1 MSIIFRLFTLFL
13 FLNIAIF
20 AQTADKN
27 LSNPRQTLGL
37 TPAFIDA
44 SIKPGQTYTQEF
56 TISNGTA
63 TRLKFQCST
72 LDYWY
77 DAENKTQFGRPD
89 TLPHSS
95 STWVVFTPSDLIIEP
110 NSSATVKAVISVPK
124 TAVGGY
130 YTIPIFEGEPAPS
143 AEAIKNQPVSQAT
156 FGIRMGGLMMLA
168 TEKTSNYDV
177 QILKSQV
184 IPPTVSTPLNL
195 SLEIKNS
202 GNTHVRLRGQFA
214 FLDAQGKVVGRG
226 KIEENRFL
234 PEQHYTF
241 NAPWTGNLTSGK
253 YTALLTLTYDR
264 AGLEPASLVQE
275 IPFEVK

>member
-13 FLNIAIF
+13 FLNIGVF
-20 AQTADKN
+20 AQMADKN
-27 LSNPRQTLGL
+27 ITNPRQTLGL

-44 SIKPGQTYTQEF
+44 NIKPGQTYTQEF

-89 TLPHSS
+89 TLPHSF
-95 STWVVFTPSDLIIEP
+95 STWVVFSPSEVIIEA

-124 TAVGGY
+124 TAIGGY
-130 YTIPIFEGEPAPS
+130 YTIPIFEGEPALS
-143 AEAIKNQPVSQAT
+143 AEETKNQPVSRAT

-168 TEKTSNYDV
+168 TEKTSIYDIQV
-177 QILKSQV
+177 LKSQV
-184 IPPTVSTPLNL
+184 AAPTISSPLNI
-195 SLEIKNS
+195 SLDVKNS

-234 PEQHYTF
+234 PEQRYTF
-241 NAPWTGNLTSGK
+241 NAPWTGSLVSGK

-264 AGLEPASLVQE
+264 AGFEPASLVQE